1 LSRIER
7 EERVSI
13 AELPASELRR
23 LVGQREVS
31 CVEVVEAFL
40 ERVER
45 HNGDINAIVTLND
58 NAVDQARA
66 LDERMGTDGEL
77 GVLAGVPVGI
87 KDVTQTAGMRT
98 TFGSP
103 LFRDHVPEADAL
115 VVRRLRAADAII
127 LGKTNAPEFATGG
140 NTYNEVFGATRNPW
154 DTNLSAGGSTGG
166 GAAALAS
173 GMIALAEGT
182 DLGGSLRIPASFC
195 GVVGLR
201 PSPGLVPTAPSEF
214 LWDDMQVTGGM
225 GRTAGD
231 IALMLAAVAG
241 PSRRAPLRQ
250 PTAGRDFVGVVKSGM
265 PAGTRLAFCPDVA
278 GIGIDP
284 EIQSIC
290 REAAGELRQRG
301 ASVEDLDLDLAY
313 GWDAFLALRGLW
325 MVAQQFPRLDRV
337 DEFGPNL
344 AANVRAGLEMS
355 TERLAAA
362 QQTRGRLW
370 VHFAEVFERFDGV
383 ITPCM
388 AVPPFPVEESY
399 PRTIAGRAM
408 ETHIDWVAPTFIPS
422 LAGLPIASVPAGLDA
437 AGLPVGLQIIGGPQS
452 EEQVLAIASD
462 LQQVRPI
469 GLPPMV

>member
-1 LSRIER
+1 M
-7 EERVSI
+7 SI

-23 LVGQREVS
+23 LIEQREAS
-31 CVEVVEAFL
+31 CVEVVEACL
-40 ERVER
+40 ARIER
-45 HNGDINAIVTLND
+45 HNGDINAVVTLNES
-58 NAVDQARA
+58 AVDEARR
-66 LDERMGTDGEL
+66 LDERIEAGEVP
-77 GVLAGVPVGI
+77 GVLAGIPVGI
-87 KDVTQTAGMRT
+87 KDVTHTAGMRT

-103 LFRDHVPEADAL
+103 LFRDHVPDVDAL
-115 VVRRLRAADAII
+115 VVERLRKADAII

-154 DTNLSAGGSTGG
+154 NTELSAGGSTGG

-225 GRTAGD
+225 GRTAED
-231 IALMLAAVAG
+231 VALMLAAVAG

-250 PTAGRDFVGVVKSGM
+250 PIDGRDFVAVVRRGM

-278 GIGIDP
+278 RMGVDE
-284 EIQSIC
+284 EIQRIC
-290 REAAGELRQRG
+290 RDAAFDLQQCG
-301 ASVEDLDLDLAY
+301 ASVEELDLDLSY
-313 GWDAFLALRGLW
+313 GHDAFLALRGLW

-337 DEFGPNL
+337 DEFGANL
-344 AANVRAGLEMS
+344 ATNVRAGLEMG

-370 VHFAEVFERFDGV
+370 VQLNELLERFDFLV
-383 ITPCM
+383 TPCM
-388 AVPPFPVEESY
+388 AVPPFSVDESY
-399 PRTIAGRAM
+399 PRTIAGREM

-422 LAGLPIASVPAGLDA
+422 LAGLPVASVPAGLDA
-437 AGLPVGLQIIGGPQS
+437 AGLPVGLQVIGGPQS
-452 EEQVLAIASD
+452 EENVLAVARE
-462 LQQVRPI
+462 LQAARPI
-469 GLPPMV
+469 GAPPLR